1 MAHRKIVS
9 LKISKH
15 QEATEKRDGNVQI
28 PIASSNQTDDQDQ
41 TTERQTTSHSLN
53 ATATADLH
61 DTQRSVVSTESFQE
75 QEQQEHES
83 FQEQAQREYEE
94 VFCESHLENTNRL
107 TNERTSN
114 PSPGDP
120 ITSQRTLDLVEDL
133 LTPLQ
138 TVPMDISYE
147 TIAKACNSRVGPR
160 PADGSVLTFSPEE
173 QAMFDEWLVPM
184 SPGGTIK

>member
-1 MAHRKIVS
+1 MARRKIVS

-15 QEATEKRDGNVQI
+15 QEATQNRDGNVQI
-28 PIASSNQTDDQDQ
+28 PIASSNQTDHQDQ
-41 TTERQTTSHSLN
+41 TTERQTISHFLE

-61 DTQRSVVSTESFQE
+61 DTQRSLVSTET
-75 QEQQEHES
+75 

-94 VFCESHLENTNRL
+94 VFGEAPLLENTDRL
-107 TNERTSN
+107 TNDRTSN
-114 PSPGDP
+114 PCPGDP

-147 TIAKACNSRVGPR
+147 TIAEACNSRVGPR

-184 SPGGTIK
+184 SPGGTIR